1 MKLRDV
7 PLHRYQKFAI
17 LDNPTNDDLLKCV
30 LGITQK
36 ELNKMPNDTA
46 EKKLA
51 EIKEEL
57 EVEHNLVKTFKLN
70 GTQYGF
76 IPNLD
81 EITYGENVDVSK
93 YIGEYGSMHKA
104 MAVLYRPIKQ
114 KINDKYLIQ
123 DYEGTYNYAEKMK
136 QMPLDIVL
144 GAIVFFYNL
153 TNELLNCTLN
163 YLETQLKMG
172 KESQAQIISQE
183 NGEDILKSIHS
194 LKETLRD
201 LKRLPN

>member
-7 PLHRYQKFAI
+7 PLHRYQKFAV

-30 LGITQK
+30 LGITQQ

-46 EKKLA
+46 EKTLA
-51 EIKEEL
+51 KIKEEL
-57 EVEHNLVKTFKLN
+57 ELEYELVKTFKLN
-70 GTQYGF
+70 GEHYGF

-81 EITYGENVDVSK
+81 DITYGENIDVSK
-93 YIGEYGSMHKA
+93 YITDYGSMHKA

-114 KINDKYLIQ
+114 KINDKYLIN
-123 DYEGTYNYAEKMK
+123 DYEGTYSYAEKMK
-136 QMPLDIVL
+136 QMPLHIVL

-183 NGEDILKSIHS
+183 NGEDILNSIHS
-194 LKETLRD
+194 LKETLQGLR
-201 LKRLPN
+201 KSQN